1 MLERVDTPNHE
12 ILALINER
20 KRRKVVPEAH
30 RTYVGLRMIVA
41 VQMNPIGDS
50 IPDPVTK
57 LLM

>member
-20 KRRKVVPEAH
+20 KRRKVVPEDSP
-30 RTYVGLRMIVA
+30 YVGLRMIVA